1 MSNLS
6 WTLRLVDQIS
16 PAARSAIG
24 SLAAVKGQLV
34 ALRAVATRPMRDPFT
49 GRFTPGAVN
58 RLSAA
63 VGGLTARL
71 RGLTRWGPSAAQGLR
86 GLGTAAVLGGG
97 ALLGGGVMLGR
108 SIVEQASFRER
119 ALTSLRSSLGTT
131 GEALVAFRNAVRIA
145 NQTPL
150 DTSQVVDATSQL
162 AGAGFRGNQLT
173 QLLAVATDIGATNG
187 QQAMESVIRGLGQSR
202 AKGRLQGEEMMQIR
216 EAAPAFAPHLTAA
229 IGSVMRFRGN
239 EAAIA
244 RQVDAAITAGR
255 VNNDVTTRAFLE
267 AGRRMSAGDGGL
279 GGIAQAQSRTLGGSL
294 SNLSNAWDNL
304 LLSLN
309 GDDGLANMAGLRS
322 FREALDGIT
331 SALDI
336 ASPRGQRAM
345 RVLEPL
351 INGLFGTIFGG
362 AGEGGGT
369 AIDGFLSGL
378 ERATPAILS
387 VVQGVRDFVGGMGS
401 GFMAALRPAIELIQQ
416 LDTSG
421 GGAGSMMRNLGR
433 AVGYVAGLFVLG
445 IGVIG
450 GTIAGLVA
458 FIDAVPV
465 AFQIVWAALSQGW
478 EDFKSDFGVI
488 VTWFSELPGR
498 IIEGFL
504 APWRT
509 LWRAAVDEISGLTSM
524 LPESVRRVL
533 GIHSPSRVMM
543 QIGAYT
549 VAGMEEGILSGH
561 GDVERAM
568 ARIAAP
574 PSTRGAGAGGGRA
587 PISVQ
592 VTVNTAATD
601 AEAVGAA
608 VARELDTLFANLF
621 ERAALGVG

>member
-16 PAARSAIG
+16 PAARTAIG

-63 VGGLTARL
+63 VGGLTTRL

-173 QLLAVATDIGATNG
+173 QLLAIGTDIGANNG
-187 QQAMESVIRGLGQSR
+187 QQAMESVIRALGQIRS
-202 AKGRLQGEEMMQIR
+202 KGRLQAEELMQIR
-216 EAAPAFAPHLTAA
+216 EAAPSIAQHLTPAL
-229 IGSVMRFRGN
+229 GQVMGFRGDQ
-239 EAAIA
+239 AAIA
-244 RQVDAAITAGR
+244 RQVNAAISAGR
-255 VNNDVTTRAFLE
+255 VSGEAFNRAFLE

-478 EDFKSDFGVI
+478 ENFKNGFGVI

-592 VTVNTAATD
+592 VTVHTAATD

-608 VARELDTLFANLF
+608 VARELDALFANLF

>member
-16 PAARSAIG
+16 PGARAAMG

-34 ALRAVATRPMRDPFT
+34 ALRAVASRPMRDPFT
-49 GRFTPGAVN
+49 GRFTPSAVN

-86 GLGTAAVLGGG
+86 GLGTAAALGGG
-97 ALLGGGVMLGR
+97 AALGGAFMLGR

-150 DTSQVVDATSQL
+150 DTSQVIDATNQL

-173 QLLAVATDIGATNG
+173 QLLAIGTDIGANNG
-187 QQAMESVIRGLGQSR
+187 QQAMESVIRALGQIRS
-202 AKGRLQGEEMMQIR
+202 KGRLQAEELMQIR
-216 EAAPAFAPHLTAA
+216 EAAPSIAQHLTPAL
-229 IGSVMRFRGN
+229 GQVMGFRGN
-239 EAAIA
+239 EAAVA
-244 RQVDAAITAGR
+244 RQVNAAISAGR
-255 VNNDVTTRAFLE
+255 VSGEAFNRAFLE
-267 AGRRMSAGDGGL
+267 AGRRLSAGDGGL
-279 GGIAQAQSRTLGGSL
+279 GGVARAQSQTLGGSL

-351 INGLFGTIFGG
+351 INGLFSTIFGG

-378 ERATPAILS
+378 ERATPTILS
-387 VVQGVRDFVGGMGS
+387 VVQGIRDFVSGMDS
-401 GFMAALRPAIELIQQ
+401 GFMSALRPAIDLFLQ

-421 GGAGSMMRNLGR
+421 GGAGNTMRDIGR

-445 IGVIG
+445 LGVIG
-450 GTIAGLVA
+450 EAIAGLVMVVDNIGPS
-458 FIDAVPV
+458 FDNL
-465 AFQIVWAALSQGW
+465 WALLRQGW
-478 EDFKSDFGVI
+478 EDFKNDFGVV
-488 VTWFSELPGR
+488 VTWFSELPAR
-498 IIEGFL
+498 IIEGFI
-504 APWRT
+504 APWRI
-509 LWRAAVDEISGLTSM
+509 LWRAAVDEISGMTTL
-524 LPESVRRVL
+524 LPEGVRRVL

-543 QIGAYT
+543 QIGAHT
-549 VAGMEEGILSGH
+549 VAGMEEGILSGQ

-568 ARIAAP
+568 ARVVAP
-574 PSTRGAGAGGGRA
+574 PSARGPVAAGGRA
-587 PISVQ
+587 PVSVQ

-601 AEAVGAA
+601 PEATATA
-608 VARELDTLFANLF
+608 VAARLDSLFADLF

>member
-16 PAARSAIG
+16 PAARTAIG
-24 SLAAVKGQLV
+24 SLAAVKRQLV

-49 GRFTPGAVN
+49 GRFTPSAVS

-63 VGGLTARL
+63 VGGLTTRL
-71 RGLTRWGPSAAQGLR
+71 RALTSWGPSAAQGLR

-173 QLLAVATDIGATNG
+173 QLLAIGTDIGANND
-187 QQAMESVIRGLGQSR
+187 QQAMESVIRALGQIRS
-202 AKGRLQGEEMMQIR
+202 KGRLQAEDLIQIR
-216 EAAPAFAPHLTAA
+216 EAAPSIAQHLTPAL
-229 IGSVMRFRGN
+229 GQVMGFRGDQ
-239 EAAIA
+239 AAIA
-244 RQVDAAITAGR
+244 RQVNAAISAGR
-255 VNNDVTTRAFLE
+255 VSGDAFNRAFLE

-378 ERATPAILS
+378 ERATPTILS
-387 VVQGVRDFVGGMGS
+387 VVQGIRDFVGGMGS

-465 AFQIVWAALSQGW
+465 AFQIVWAALSHGW
-478 EDFKSDFGVI
+478 EDFKNDFGVI

-592 VTVNTAATD
+592 VTVHTAATD
-601 AEAVGAA
+601 AEAVGVA
-608 VARELDTLFANLF
+608 VARELDALFANLF
-621 ERAALGVG
+621 DRAALGVG

>member
-16 PAARSAIG
+16 PAARTAIG
-24 SLAAVKGQLV
+24 SLAAVKRQLV

-49 GRFTPGAVN
+49 GRFTPSAVN

-173 QLLAVATDIGATNG
+173 QLLAIGTDIGANNG
-187 QQAMESVIRGLGQSR
+187 QQAMESVIRALGQIRS
-202 AKGRLQGEEMMQIR
+202 KGRLQAEELMQIR
-216 EAAPAFAPHLTAA
+216 EAAPSIAQHLTPAL
-229 IGSVMRFRGN
+229 GQVMGFRGDQ
-239 EAAIA
+239 AAIA
-244 RQVDAAITAGR
+244 RQVNAAISAGR
-255 VNNDVTTRAFLE
+255 VSGDAFNRAFLE

-369 AIDGFLSGL
+369 VIDGFLSGL
-378 ERATPAILS
+378 ERATPTILS
-387 VVQGVRDFVGGMGS
+387 VVQGIRDFVSGMGS

-465 AFQIVWAALSQGW
+465 AFQIVWTALSQGW
-478 EDFKSDFGVI
+478 EDFKNDFGVI

-592 VTVNTAATD
+592 VTVHTAATD

-608 VARELDTLFANLF
+608 VARELDALFANLF

>member
-1 MSNLS
+1 MSNLT

-16 PAARSAIG
+16 PGALGAMR
-24 SLAAVKGQLV
+24 SLAAVKGQLTAVRSEIARPVRDAFAGRISTV
-34 ALRAVATRPMRDPFT
+34 A
-49 GRFTPGAVN
+49 
-58 RLSAA
+58 RLSSAG
-63 VGGLTARL
+63 GGLTTRL

-86 GLGTAAVLGGG
+86 GLGTAAMLGGG
-97 ALLGGGVMLGR
+97 ALLGGGAMIGR

-173 QLLAVATDIGATNG
+173 QLLAIGTDIGANNG
-187 QQAMESVIRGLGQSR
+187 QQAMESVIRALGQIRS
-202 AKGRLQGEEMMQIR
+202 KGRLQAEELMQIR
-216 EAAPAFAPHLTAA
+216 EAAPSIAQHLTPAL
-229 IGSVMRFRGN
+229 GQVMGFRGDQ
-239 EAAIA
+239 AAIA
-244 RQVDAAITAGR
+244 RQVNAAISAGR
-255 VNNDVTTRAFLE
+255 VSGDAFNRAFLE

-369 AIDGFLSGL
+369 VIDGFLSGL
-378 ERATPAILS
+378 ERATPTILS
-387 VVQGVRDFVGGMGS
+387 AVQGIRDFVGGMES
-401 GFMAALRPAIELIQQ
+401 GFMAALSPAIELIQQ
-416 LDTSG
+416 LDTG
-421 GGAGSMMRNLGR
+421 GGELRTTMRDIGR
-433 AVGYVAGLFVLG
+433 AVGYLAGAFVLG
-445 IGVIG
+445 VGVIG
-450 GTIAGLVA
+450 GAIAAITRFIDDLVSSPQRALLYLVSFFTGIPVQLVDGFLGSLRTQWGVLVA
-458 FIDAVPV
+458 TV
-465 AFQIVWAALSQGW
+465 
-478 EDFKSDFGVI
+478 
-488 VTWFSELPGR
+488 
-498 IIEGFL
+498 EGL
-504 APWRT
+504 A
-509 LWRAAVDEISGLTSM
+509 GQ

-592 VTVNTAATD
+592 VTVHTAATD

-608 VARELDTLFANLF
+608 VARELDALFANLF

>member
-16 PAARSAIG
+16 PAARTAIG

-49 GRFTPGAVN
+49 GRFTPSAVN

-63 VGGLTARL
+63 VGGLTTRL
-71 RGLTRWGPSAAQGLR
+71 RTLTRWGPSAAQGLR

-173 QLLAVATDIGATNG
+173 QLLAIGTDIGANNG
-187 QQAMESVIRGLGQSR
+187 QQAMESVIRALGQIRS
-202 AKGRLQGEEMMQIR
+202 KGRLQAEELMQIR
-216 EAAPAFAPHLTAA
+216 EAAPSIAQHLTPAL
-229 IGSVMRFRGN
+229 GQVMGFRGDQ
-239 EAAIA
+239 AAIA
-244 RQVDAAITAGR
+244 RQVNAAISAGR
-255 VNNDVTTRAFLE
+255 VSGDAFNRAFLE

-369 AIDGFLSGL
+369 AIDGFLSGI
-378 ERATPAILS
+378 ERATPTILS
-387 VVQGVRDFVGGMGS
+387 AVQGIRDFVGGMES
-401 GFMAALRPAIELIQQ
+401 GFMAALSPAIELIQQ
-416 LDTSG
+416 LDTG
-421 GGAGSMMRNLGR
+421 GGELRTTMRDIGR
-433 AVGYVAGLFVLG
+433 AVGYLAGAFVLG
-445 IGVIG
+445 VGVIG
-450 GTIAGLVA
+450 GAIAAITRFIDDLVSSPQRALLYLVSFFTGIPVQLVDGFLGSLRTQWGVLVA
-458 FIDAVPV
+458 TV
-465 AFQIVWAALSQGW
+465 
-478 EDFKSDFGVI
+478 
-488 VTWFSELPGR
+488 
-498 IIEGFL
+498 EGL
-504 APWRT
+504 A
-509 LWRAAVDEISGLTSM
+509 GQ

-543 QIGAYT
+543 QIGAHT

-601 AEAVGAA
+601 ADAVGAA
-608 VARELDTLFANLF
+608 VARELDALFANLF